1 MFNLQ
6 SLWEEVDE
14 DGDGEDDHED
24 GEERQ
29 LQDGE
34 PGLLEAY
41 LKQVL
46 ALTFIYLAICE
57 Y

>member
-14 DGDGEDDHED
+14 DGDGEDNHED

-46 ALTFIYLAICE
+46 ALTFIYLAIC
-57 Y
+57 